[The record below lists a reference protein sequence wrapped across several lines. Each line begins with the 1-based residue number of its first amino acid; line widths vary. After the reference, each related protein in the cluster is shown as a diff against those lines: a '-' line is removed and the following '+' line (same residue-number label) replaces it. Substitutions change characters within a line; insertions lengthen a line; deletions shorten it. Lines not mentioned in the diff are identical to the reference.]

1 MVGLSLLLF
10 GHGGSSAMKFTTKN
24 SYDKYL
30 ELRNQAFECTD
41 PIQKAK
47 LLAKSRVVLGDLQ
60 PLFDDRERS

>member
-1 MVGLSLLLF
+1 
-10 GHGGSSAMKFTTKN
+10 MKFTTKN

-41 PIQKAK
+41 PTQKAK